1 MKNILT
7 RRIFVW
13 NGREIQ
19 YDWIRKKVKNINL
32 RVRADGT
39 VFVSSPRTVSETE
52 LERFLTEKAN
62 FLFRALEKTR
72 QRKESLPPPITF
84 SEGDVI
90 YIFGEEK
97 TLRFSSDAPS
107 FPEEKDGVLVL
118 SAEKDSAKIKQQLQK
133 YAEKQFR
140 TLTVSLCEKTYPL
153 LGRKR
158 PFPKIRFRAMR
169 ATWGNCRPKE
179 NILTFNTRLAC
190 YPIPCIEYIVMHEFA
205 HFLVP
210 NHSAAFYAVLSE
222 KMPDWKARKALLN
235 TVQIQ
240 PFF

>member
-1 MKNILT
+1 MKNIPA

-32 RVRADGT
+32 RVRANGT
-39 VFVSSPRTVSETE
+39 VLVSSPRAVSEKE

-62 FLFRALEKTR
+62 FLFHALEKI
-72 QRKESLPPPITF
+72 QKRKELLPPPITF
-84 SEGDVI
+84 SEGDSVP
-90 YIFGEEK
+90 IFGEK
-97 TLRFSSDAPS
+97 KILRFSADVSKN
-107 FPEEKDGVLVL
+107 PEEKDGVLL
-118 SAEKDSAKIKQQLQK
+118 FSSQNDSVKTKRQLQK
-133 YAEKQFR
+133 YAEKQLR
-140 TLTVSLCEKTYPL
+140 AQILSLCEKAHPL
-153 LGRKR
+153 FCKEKA
-158 PFPKIRFRAMR
+158 FPEIRFRAMR

-179 NILTFNTRLAC
+179 NILTFNTRLSC

-210 NHSAAFYAVLSE
+210 DHSAAFYALLSE
-222 KMPDWKARKALLN
+222 KMPDWQERKKLLN
-235 TVQIQ
+235 TIPIQ